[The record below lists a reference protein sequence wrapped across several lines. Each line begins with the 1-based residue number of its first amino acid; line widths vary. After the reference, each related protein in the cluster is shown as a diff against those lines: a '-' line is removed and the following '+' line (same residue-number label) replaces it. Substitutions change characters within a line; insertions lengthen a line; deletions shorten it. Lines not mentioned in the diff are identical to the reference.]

1 MERGYNQ
8 MVGEKKGVERER
20 IIIPEHKKSLP

>member
-1 MERGYNQ
+1 MDRGYNQ
-8 MVGEKKGVERER
+8 MGEKKGVERER